1 MVDFIKCQQQ
11 AIDIVTGN
19 LLLLDAADLTLQFAN
34 LNFDFL
40 YDIILLIIAALQVQ
54 NLSVIADIVDVQGIH
69 LPLQVA
75 FRSKG
80 LL

>member
-19 LLLLDAADLTLQFAN
+19 LLLLDAADLNLQFAN
-34 LNFDFL
+34 LSFDFL
-40 YDIILLIIAALQVQ
+40 YGIILLIIAALQIQ
-54 NLSVIADIVDVQGIH
+54 NLSVIVDIVDVQGIH
-69 LPLQVA
+69 LSLQAA

>member
-34 LNFDFL
+34 LSFDFL
-40 YDIILLIIAALQVQ
+40 YRIILLIIAALQVQ
-54 NLSVIADIVDVQGIH
+54 NLSVIVDIVDVQGIH
-69 LPLQVA
+69 LTLQAA